1 MSPVLAIICIW
12 AFICSICFLSK
23 SIKTIIAAEY
33 GKFGSAFGMFVPFAI
48 VWIDAF
54 LRIFSVQHTGL
65 W

>member
-12 AFICSICFLSK
+12 AFMFSIYYMSK
-23 SIKTIIAAEY
+23 SIKTIIAGEF
-33 GKFGSAFGMFVPFAI
+33 GKFGAAVGMFVPFAI

>member
-12 AFICSICFLSK
+12 AFMFSIYYMSK
-23 SIKTIIAAEY
+23 SIKTIIAGEFR
-33 GKFGSAFGMFVPFAI
+33 KFGSAVGMFVPFAI
-48 VWIDAF
+48 IWIDAF